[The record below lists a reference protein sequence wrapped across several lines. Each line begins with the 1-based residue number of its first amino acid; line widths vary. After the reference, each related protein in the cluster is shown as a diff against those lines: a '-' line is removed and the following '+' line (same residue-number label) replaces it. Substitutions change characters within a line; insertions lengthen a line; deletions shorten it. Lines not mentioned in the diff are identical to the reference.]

1 MRVRDHLLRAN
12 DSPSYFA
19 AKKFTLELEEFAK
32 KQGYNTKGIKVR
44 KKDQIVKGGYGKA
57 DAQVIWE
64 DGPEDWALSL
74 TYNVIDSVYYE
85 ANDGVTVSFYDLDTR

>member
-32 KQGYNTKGIKVR
+32 AQGFDTRGIRIR
-44 KKDQIVKGGYGKA
+44 KKDQIIKGGFGKA

-64 DGPEDWALSL
+64 TGPEDWALL
-74 TYNVIDSVYYE
+74 LEYNVIDTVICE
-85 ANDGVTVSFYDLDTR
+85 AQDGTTVSFYDLDKR